1 MRKRGR
7 TLRFT
12 AVSALVVLSLTGFT
26 AGRHG
31 GHGGGHDGG
40 GGCSSGSQD
49 HDGSS
54 SSGGGAYKEDDDD
67 DGTGGYGGNG
77 YGNGNGYGAD
87 RDDDD
92 RGGGSGGGNSGLSPA
107 TVELVSCASDE
118 DPYATVEVTNPN
130 GGERTFTVTVL
141 FRNAGDTTI
150 QEVSGEATV
159 PAGEVATVRLEFDAA
174 IATPGERPDHCEIED
189 SRPLPEA

>member
-26 AGRHG
+26 AGRHGG

-77 YGNGNGYGAD
+77 YGNGYGAD

-92 RGGGSGGGNSGLSPA
+92 RGGGSGGGDSGLSPA

-130 GGERTFTVTVL
+130 GGEQTFTVTVL

-174 IATPGERPDHCEIED
+174 TATPGEKPDHCEIED